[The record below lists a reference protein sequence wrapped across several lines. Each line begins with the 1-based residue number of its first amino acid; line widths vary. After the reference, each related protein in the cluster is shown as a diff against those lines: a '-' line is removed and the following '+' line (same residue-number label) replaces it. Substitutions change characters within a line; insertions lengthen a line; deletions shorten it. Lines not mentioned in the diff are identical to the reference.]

1 MAKDINYNE
10 TFRLGNLT
18 EKHFAAEYLVE
29 VKEAEADKVVITG
42 GNFPEFDIEYD
53 EKTWEIK
60 TSAGVAEINHHF
72 VEYYQTGKP
81 SGMQKT
87 TADDWVFYG
96 NDGLIYSID
105 RKELNA
111 LCEEKF
117 ERTNKWSYTNY
128 VTKSG
133 KVSGK
138 GIAIHKDHFTVIG
151 EHNLEIKQSE

>member
-1 MAKDINYNE
+1 MQKDINYNE

-18 EKHFAAEYLVE
+18 EKHFASEYLPT
-29 VKEAEADKVVITG
+29 AENADPSKVVITG
-42 GNFPEFDIEYD
+42 GNFPEFDIEYG
-53 EKTWEIK
+53 KTWEIK
-60 TSAGVAEINHHF
+60 TSAEVTKYKHHF

-105 RKELNA
+105 RKELDA
-111 LCEEKF
+111 LCMEKF
-117 ERTNKWSYTNY
+117 KRTNKWSYTNY

-138 GIAIHKDHFTVIG
+138 GIAIHKDNFTVIG
-151 EHNLEIKQSE
+151 EHDLEIKQSE